1 MSKYSL
7 KRKELHISLEKAEGG
22 TEELKMV
29 EMDAATRDGYLDRL
43 GKRIKVGPDGKS
55 AGVSKF
61 EGLQADLIS
70 SCLYRGDVKVSQAE
84 VQLWPASVV
93 AGIFKEAQDLNRLGT
108 EIEEAGIKNE

>member
-7 KRKELHISLEKAEGG
+7 KRKEFHLSLEKAEGG

-29 EMDAATRDGYLDRL
+29 EMTAADRDGYLDRL
-43 GKRIKVGPDGKS
+43 SKRIKVGPDGKS
-55 AGVSKF
+55 TGLSKF

-70 SCLYRGDVKVSQAE
+70 SCLYRGEVRVSADDIQR
-84 VQLWPASVV
+84 WPASVV
-93 AGIFKEAQDLNRLGT
+93 ADIFKEAQDLNRLGQ